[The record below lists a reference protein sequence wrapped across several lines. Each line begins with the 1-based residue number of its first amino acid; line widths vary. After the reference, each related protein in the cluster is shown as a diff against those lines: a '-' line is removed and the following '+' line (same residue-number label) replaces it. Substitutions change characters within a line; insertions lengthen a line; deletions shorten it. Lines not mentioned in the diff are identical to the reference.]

1 MRGRWIAKLVVV
13 VLLFKS
19 LACLAQ
25 TPQLDGIAHIA
36 LRVSDLDN
44 SRNFFRRLGF
54 EESFSLASGGTT
66 KEVFVKINDHQFIEL
81 YPRVDAHQALGW
93 MHVCYESDS
102 LNDLNLS
109 YATRGLKPS
118 PVVEAG
124 AGNLIF
130 SLKDP
135 EERVVEFTQYMPGSL
150 HFVDRGKHLG
160 MNRISNELIGIRIS
174 TPDLARSVRFYKSGL
189 GFDEQHV
196 KSELRMSISSDS
208 NQWVEL
214 DDANPTRQTEFWM
227 LVPNADEAAHQAQEQ
242 GFALRRKKR
251 VAFIDDP
258 DGNIFAFAE
267 DHRKSYDASAP
278 AH

>member
-1 MRGRWIAKLVVV
+1 MIKLVVV
-13 VLLFKS
+13 VLLCNALNSFAK
-19 LACLAQ
+19 

-36 LRVSDLDN
+36 LRVSDLDS

-54 EESFSLASGGTT
+54 EESFSLASGGTV
-66 KEVFVKINDHQFIEL
+66 KEVFVKINDRQFIEL
-81 YPRVDAHQALGW
+81 YPRGDAHQTLGW

-102 LNDLNLS
+102 LNDLNSS
-109 YATRGLKPS
+109 YVARGLKPS
-118 PVVEAG
+118 PVVKAG

-135 EERVVEFTQYMPGSL
+135 EERVIEFTQYMPGSL

-160 MNRISNELIGIRIS
+160 EHRISNQLIGIRIAAS
-174 TPDLARSVRFYKSGL
+174 NLALLERFYKSGL

-196 KSELRMSISSDS
+196 KSRLRMRVSSAS

-214 DDANPTRQTEFWM
+214 GDPNAARQTEFWM
-227 LVPNADEAAHQAQEQ
+227 LVPNANEAAQHAQKQ
-242 GFALRRKKR
+242 GFAVRRKR
-251 VAFIDDP
+251 RAAFIDDP

-267 DHRKSYDASAP
+267 DH
-278 AH
+278 